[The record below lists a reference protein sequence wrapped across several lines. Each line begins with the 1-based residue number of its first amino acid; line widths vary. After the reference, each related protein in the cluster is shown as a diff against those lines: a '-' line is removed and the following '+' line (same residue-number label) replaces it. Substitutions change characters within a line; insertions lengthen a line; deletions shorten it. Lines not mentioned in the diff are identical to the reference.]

1 MKGDENLDPVD
12 SGTFLADLPRRFLT
26 LSNILSLVRLFL
38 SVPFAVVVL
47 DGSDQGRLWG
57 AILMVVAAIT
67 DKLDG
72 DFARKFHQTSEWGK
86 ILDPLADKIAVGT
99 VIAVLFVVGDLPA
112 WFLIIALGRDLVI
125 LSGGIYLKRRTGIL
139 VPSNQFGK
147 WTVGLISVTLFVL
160 VLSGRSTV
168 GDYLLAINAVLLLL
182 SLGLYGKRFKE
193 LLGMKRVENGAH

>member
-1 MKGDENLDPVD
+1 MLDPAD
-12 SGTFLADLPRRFLT
+12 SGTFLTDLPRRFLT
-26 LSNILSLVRLFL
+26 ISNILSLFRLFL
-38 SVPFAVVVL
+38 SVPFALVML
-47 DGSDQGRLWG
+47 DGSDNGRLWG
-57 AILMVVAAIT
+57 AVLMVVAAAT

-99 VIAVLFVVGDLPA
+99 VIAVLFVLGDLPA
-112 WFLIIALGRDLVI
+112 WFLVIALGRDLVI
-125 LSGGIYLKRRTGIL
+125 LLGGIYLRRRTGVL

-147 WTVGLISVTLFVL
+147 WTVGLVSAALFVL

-182 SLGLYGKRFKE
+182 SLGLYGKRFVE
-193 LLGMKRVENGAH
+193 LLGMKKD